1 MPLENNLVKIIK
13 RHLSSIYII
22 ANILCAISFS
32 ATGYLGGDFSGRNIT
47 SNSMDLFFSII
58 IILLSFYIFQKL
70 IYDFFLKIKV
80 HAFAYTPNVTLDVI
94 SSLLISLSILG
105 ALFYNVGVVGVGP
118 NESDSSIAVKLTSY
132 IFSIFQPTW
141 FSLIYIYYRVSSNYN
156 NWLYVNVFLYTAL
169 ILLTGQSIQLLAL
182 LYVYFAMYCR
192 KKKSLTLWRVILL
205 SIIGF
210 FIYPLI
216 RFLKY
221 AIIGSSVY
229 NVEVSTMMENAVYNS
244 SLYEL
249 YKDMLF
255 VALERFQFVANTSYI
270 MHFSDIISNGYTF
283 SLLNYFSGFWVV
295 DSLIKSIGGSFNIIE
310 SPQEYLATM
319 ISGVNNW
326 ASHIGLYGYFVFFG
340 GGALFIYFIS
350 VMIFSTSIL
359 VSKIIFN
366 SYFFLVLPWIMSFIL
381 IIHGWLIQYMAFLQA
396 QLMFLLVI
404 ILVKISNPHDL

>member
-1 MPLENNLVKIIK
+1 MPLENELVKIIK

-22 ANILCAISFS
+22 ANILCAILFS

-70 IYDFFLKIKV
+70 IYDFFLKLKV

-192 KKKSLTLWRVILL
+192 KKKSLPLWRVILL

-229 NVEVSTMMENAVYNS
+229 NIEVSTMMENAVHNS

-255 VALERFQFVANTSYI
+255 VA
-270 MHFSDIISNGYTF
+270 
-283 SLLNYFSGFWVV
+283 
-295 DSLIKSIGGSFNIIE
+295 
-310 SPQEYLATM
+310 
-319 ISGVNNW
+319 
-326 ASHIGLYGYFVFFG
+326 
-340 GGALFIYFIS
+340 
-350 VMIFSTSIL
+350 
-359 VSKIIFN
+359 
-366 SYFFLVLPWIMSFIL
+366 
-381 IIHGWLIQYMAFLQA
+381 
-396 QLMFLLVI
+396 
-404 ILVKISNPHDL
+404 